1 MNNKFIKDS
10 TWVARIGACFI
21 VGTVGYFA
29 GSNSRDKELR
39 PQIEELANRIK
50 YLEADKVKQQKKSND
65 E

>member
-1 MNNKFIKDS
+1 MTNKSIKTS
-10 TWVARIGACFI
+10 TWVCRIGACLL
-21 VGTVGYFA
+21 VGTVGYIA

-50 YLEADKVKQQKKSND
+50 HLEADKVKQQKKSND

>member
-1 MNNKFIKDS
+1 MTNKSIKTS
-10 TWVARIGACFI
+10 TWIVFGTCVI
-21 VGTVGYFA
+21 VGTVGYIA

-39 PQIEELANRIK
+39 PLIEELANRIK

>member
-1 MNNKFIKDS
+1 MTKTIKTS
-10 TWVARIGACFI
+10 TWVGFGCCVIA
-21 VGTVGYFA
+21 GTVGYIA

-39 PQIEELANRIK
+39 PLIEELANRIK

>member
-1 MNNKFIKDS
+1 MTKTIKAS
-10 TWVARIGACFI
+10 TWIGSVGACFI
-21 VGTVGYFA
+21 VGIVGYFA

-50 YLEADKVKQQKKSND
+50 HLEADKVKQQKKSND